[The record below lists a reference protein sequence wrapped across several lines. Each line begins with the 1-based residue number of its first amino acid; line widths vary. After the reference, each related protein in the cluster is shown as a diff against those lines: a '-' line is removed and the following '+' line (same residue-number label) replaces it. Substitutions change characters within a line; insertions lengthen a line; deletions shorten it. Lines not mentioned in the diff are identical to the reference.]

1 MPEKPPAKPKVLLI
15 GWDAAD
21 WEHID
26 PLLEQ
31 GLLPTLNE
39 LIDEGVMGNLSTLQP
54 ILSPMLWNSVA
65 TGKHAHKHGIH
76 GFIEPD
82 PNHGGA
88 RPYSS
93 YSRKTRALWNILT
106 HEGYRSN
113 VINWWASHPA
123 EPVNGCI
130 VSNAFG
136 GPNAAGSPIPRKMAR
151 GTIHPEEQAEFL
163 SQFRVGPKELS
174 QEHLLP
180 FIPKAAEINQ
190 EEDSRLET
198 LAKLICETATTQAVA
213 TAVMEAQ
220 PWDFMAVYFTGIDH
234 FSHAFMPYHPP
245 RMKHILEKDFELFKD
260 VVTGAYRFHDMIL
273 ERLLQLAGPDTT
285 VVLCSD
291 HGFHSRELRPLITP
305 REPAGP
311 AVWHRR
317 FGIFV
322 AKGPGIK
329 KDERIYGA
337 SLVDIAPTI
346 LTMFGLPLGEDMDGR
361 SLVEIFEDP
370 PAIKKIPSWDAV
382 PGEFGEH
389 RSEVPLDKEEA
400 EELMRQFAALGYI
413 DDPSG
418 DLAEQAEMA
427 EFEAKYNLAANLQWL
442 KKEDE
447 SIPILEDIVRRRPWE
462 SRFILRLGL
471 AYHNAGYFR
480 QAMRLLEASHDMEKT
495 REVSA
500 ILTYAKCAL
509 ELDEIDRGVALLKRL
524 EDMNF
529 RRPGVYNNVGDIYAE
544 MGRWDDAER
553 AYRLA
558 ATIHDDSAEA
568 HVGLSTVYRHRGKNQ
583 ETIDEALNAVGLVY
597 RLPIAHLNLGI
608 ALARSG
614 DGERAVQALET
625 ALKFGPRMANAHRW
639 LAVVHRKLLNDPDK
653 ADYHAKQFAAIRVS
667 VEPAQDNRRARRE
680 TTFDLPE
687 LPTEEAREARLKKE
701 RPDRIDPRRKSGRTF
716 VLVSGLPRSGTSLMM
731 QMLEA
736 GGLPPKTDGE
746 RKADIDNPKGYYEWE
761 EIKRIGKDATIL
773 NEEGLDRKAIKCI
786 SMLLSKM
793 PYNHEY
799 KIIFMTR
806 PIEEVFESQA
816 KMIDRLNTE
825 GADLQ
830 RDEVEQGLLKH
841 RAEVLTWMRRNPRV
855 QHLEIDYPSLVKS
868 PDAAIAQISEFLGEE
883 LLPHPERMKS
893 VVDASLYRRRKQTA
907 GS

>member
-1 MPEKPPAKPKVLLI
+1 MPDKRKVLLI

-31 GLLPTLNE
+31 GLLPTLND

-54 ILSPMLWNSVA
+54 ILSPMLWNSIA

-82 PNHGGA
+82 PHHGGA

-93 YSRKTRALWNILT
+93 YSRKTRALWNILS
-106 HEGYRSN
+106 HEGYRTN

-136 GPNAAGSPIPRKMAR
+136 GPNAANSPKPRKAAR
-151 GTIHPEEQAEFL
+151 GTIHPEAKSDFL
-163 SQFRVGPKELS
+163 SQFRVNMRELS
-174 QEHLLP
+174 HEHLLP
-180 FIPKAAEINQ
+180 FVPKAIDVNQ
-190 EEDSRLET
+190 DEDSRLET
-198 LAKLICETATTQAVA
+198 LAKLVTETATTQAVA
-213 TAVMEAQ
+213 TAVMETE

-234 FSHAFMPYHPP
+234 FSHAFMLYHPP
-245 RMKHILEKDFELFKD
+245 RMKHIPEKDFELFKD

-317 FGIFV
+317 FGVFV

-346 LTMFGLPLGEDMDGR
+346 LTMFGLPIGEDMDGR
-361 SLVEIFEDP
+361 PLVEIFEETP
-370 PAIKKIPSWDAV
+370 EIKKIPSWDAV
-382 PGEFGEH
+382 PGDFGEH
-389 RSEVPLDKEEA
+389 KGEVPLGKEEA

-418 DLAEQAEMA
+418 DREEQKEAA

-442 KKEDE
+442 GKEDE
-447 SIPILEDIVRRRPWE
+447 SIPLLEEIVRRRPWE
-462 SRFILRLGL
+462 SRFILRL
-471 AYHNAGYFR
+471 AVNYYNAGYVR
-480 QAMRLLEASHDMEKT
+480 QAMNLLEASHDMDKT
-495 REVSA
+495 TELSA
-500 ILTYAKCAL
+500 ALTYAKCAIA
-509 ELDEIDRGVALLKRL
+509 LDETERGVAQLARI
-524 EDMNF
+524 ERMNI
-529 RRPGVYNNVGDIYAE
+529 RRPGVFNNIGDIYAKL
-544 MGRWDDAER
+544 GRWDDAER
-553 AYRLA
+553 VYRHA
-558 ATIHDDSAEA
+558 STIHEDSAEA
-568 HVGLSTVYRHRGKNQ
+568 HMGLSTVYRHRGRNQ
-583 ETIDEALNAVGLVY
+583 ETIDEALNAVSLVY

-614 DGERAVQALET
+614 DGERAVEALET

-639 LAVVHRKLLNDPDK
+639 LAVVHRKLLGDPER
-653 ADYHAKQFAAIRVS
+653 AAYHTRQFSAIRAS
-667 VEPAQDNRRARRE
+667 NQPQNTGRRE
-680 TTFDLPE
+680 RRERTFDLPE
-687 LPTEEAREARLKKE
+687 LPNELERDARLKKE
-701 RPDRIDPRRKSGRTF
+701 RPDRMDPRRKSGKTF
-716 VLVSGLPRSGTSLMM
+716 VLVSGLPRSGTSMMM
-731 QMLEA
+731 QMLES

-746 RKADIDNPKGYYEWE
+746 RQADVDNPKGYYEWE

-773 NEEGLDRKAIKCI
+773 DEPGLEGKAIKCI
-786 SMLLSKM
+786 SMLLAKM

-825 GADLQ
+825 GANLEREQ
-830 RDEVEQGLLKH
+830 VEQGLIKH
-841 RAEVLTWMRRNPRV
+841 RNEVLGWMRRNPRV
-855 QHLEIDYPSLVKS
+855 QHVEIDYPSLVKS
-868 PDAAIAQISEFLGEE
+868 PDEAIQQIAEFLGPE
-883 LLPHPERMKS
+883 LLPHPERMKE
-893 VVDASLYRRRKQTA
+893 VVDASLYRRRKQAA
-907 GS
+907 GEGAVG